1 MRVLHRG
8 LRVEA
13 NGLRSRQAGR
23 NPGFARQLQARPH
36 LPPRGHRR
44 AICLPAHACAHR
56 VVQLSRASSVLPHE
70 SSGGVFAISTPGN
83 GRSADWRISAQS
95 ALDMGLITKVVPPEM
110 ILQESMDIARTIASN
125 APISI
130 RLIKEVLHQSY
141 DLDLES
147 IMRLETDG
155 TLKCYASEDMREGV
169 HAFLEKRAPVFK
181 GK

>member
-1 MRVLHRG
+1 MRGIFETNGVMHRLPRLIG
-8 LRVEA
+8 I
-13 NGLRSRQAGR
+13 GR
-23 NPGFARQLQARPH
+23 A
-36 LPPRGHRR
+36 
-44 AICLPAHACAHR
+44 AHI
-56 VVQLSRASSVLPHE
+56 LLTGE
-70 SSGGVFAISTPGN
+70 
-83 GRSADWRISAQS
+83 RISAQS

-155 TLKCYASEDMREGV
+155 TLKCYASEDMLEGV
-169 HAFLEKRAPVFK
+169 HALFEKRAPVFK